1 MYEILII
8 NWSKK
13 APEKI
18 TLEEY
23 QNFVWQHSYKK
34 YAKTFSEVMQIVG
47 GRPYRQRAGYS
58 AFNGDIEYIITKC

>member
-8 NWSKK
+8 DWSKK
-13 APEKI
+13 APAKI
-18 TLEEY
+18 SLEEY
-23 QNFVWQHSYKK
+23 QHFVQQHSYKK

-58 AFNGDIEYIITKC
+58 AFNGNIEYIITKC

>member
-13 APEKI
+13 APGKI

-23 QNFVWQHSYKK
+23 QNFVRQHSYKK

>member
-8 NWSKK
+8 NWGKK
-13 APEKI
+13 AQEKI
-18 TLEEY
+18 SIEEY
-23 QNFVWQHSYKK
+23 QNFVQQHAYKK

-58 AFNGDIEYIITKC
+58 AFNGNIEYIITKC